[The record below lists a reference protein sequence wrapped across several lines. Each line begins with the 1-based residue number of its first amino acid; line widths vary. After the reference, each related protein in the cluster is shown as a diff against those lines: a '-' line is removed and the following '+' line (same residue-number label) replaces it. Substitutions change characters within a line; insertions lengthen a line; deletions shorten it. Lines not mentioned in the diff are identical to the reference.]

1 MSQNTS
7 VPPGSQHSTS
17 LPPTSLHPEMPG
29 SQPASSAP
37 DLRHPR
43 GRLAPPLPA
52 NAPRWQRFVR
62 ALRRLG
68 HGLVLHDALQAAPAM
83 AFHFFLSLM
92 PLLVFVGFVV
102 GSIAKKRGVN
112 AVLAPILDN
121 LPEAAEGIVKGEVGR
136 LAGANAL
143 GPLAAVGFL
152 WIASGGTQGLMHA
165 METVV
170 GAPRRPWWK
179 KRLIA
184 LGWVVGALALF
195 AGAGFAIIQW
205 DKVVHPPEPAGI
217 EVPSAA
223 AHGPEKGLLKTASS
237 SSVDGNGVA
246 IKRET
251 ATDAPNGPAATAS
264 SSASKGARGERRE
277 RRRRIVRSGGER
289 ALGLTMSIL
298 FATAV
303 LAVFYR
309 LAVSHSKRVARRV
322 LPGALLAVVLW
333 LVISWGFGLYVKSL
347 AEYAVYYGSLA
358 AVAVLLVWLWLT
370 SLTILIGAE
379 LNSQLEGLRD

>member
-1 MSQNTS
+1 MA
-7 VPPGSQHSTS
+7 
-17 LPPTSLHPEMPG
+17 
-29 SQPASSAP
+29 SQPASSLP

-52 NAPRWQRFVR
+52 DAPPWKRVAR

-68 HGLVLHDALQAAPAM
+68 HGLLIHDALQAAPAM

-92 PLLVFVGFVV
+92 PLLVFVGYVV
-102 GSIAKKRGVN
+102 GSIAKRRGVSV
-112 AVLAPILDN
+112 VLAPVLDN
-121 LPEAAEGIVKGEVGR
+121 LPDAAEGIVKSEVGR

-184 LGWVVGALALF
+184 LGWVVGALAMF
-195 AGAGFAIIQW
+195 AGSGFAVIQW
-205 DKVVHPPEPAGI
+205 DRVVHPPDPIGVEIP
-217 EVPSAA
+217 VPGT
-223 AHGPEKGLLKTASS
+223 GPEKGVLKPASS
-237 SSVDGNGVA
+237 SDPHVA
-246 IKRET
+246 S
-251 ATDAPNGPAATAS
+251 PHS
-264 SSASKGARGERRE
+264 SSRVLPSADPRATSTDPLLGSPTHPAPRTAAASDPHGSTGSKSTRSDKRE
-277 RRRRIVRSGGER
+277 RRRKIIRSGGER
-289 ALGLTMSIL
+289 ALGLTLSIL

-333 LVISWGFGLYVKSL
+333 LFISWVFGLYVKSL

-379 LNSQLEGLRD
+379 LNAQLEGLRD

>member
-1 MSQNTS
+1 M
-7 VPPGSQHSTS
+7 PPTS
-17 LPPTSLHPEMPG
+17 LQPTSLHPEMPG
-29 SQPASSAP
+29 SQPASSSP

-43 GRLAPPLPA
+43 GRLAPPLA
-52 NAPRWQRFVR
+52 KDAPRWRRILR

-102 GSIAKKRGVN
+102 GSIAKRRGVN
-112 AVLAPILDN
+112 AVLSPVLDN
-121 LPEAAEGIVKGEVGR
+121 LPEAAEGIVKSEVGR

-143 GPLAAVGFL
+143 GPLAAIGFL

-170 GAPRRPWWK
+170 GAPRRPWWR

-184 LGWVVGALALF
+184 LGWVVSALALF

-205 DKVVHPPEPAGI
+205 DRVMHPPEVVGI
-217 EVPSAA
+217 ETPSAA
-223 AHGPEKGLLKTASS
+223 NVGPEKGILKTASS

-251 ATDAPNGPAATAS
+251 SSDPIPAPTAAVS
-264 SSASKGARGERRE
+264 SGASKGSRAERRE
-277 RRRRIVRSGGER
+277 RRRKIVRSGGER
-289 ALGLTMSIL
+289 ALGLSMSIL

-309 LAVSHSKRVARRV
+309 LAVRHSKRVTRRV
-322 LPGALLAVVLW
+322 IPGALLAVVLW
-333 LVISWGFGLYVKSL
+333 LVISWAFSLYVKSL
-347 AEYAVYYGSLA
+347 GEYAVYYGSLA

-370 SLTILIGAE
+370 SLAILIGAE
-379 LNSQLEGLRD
+379 LNSQLEGIRD